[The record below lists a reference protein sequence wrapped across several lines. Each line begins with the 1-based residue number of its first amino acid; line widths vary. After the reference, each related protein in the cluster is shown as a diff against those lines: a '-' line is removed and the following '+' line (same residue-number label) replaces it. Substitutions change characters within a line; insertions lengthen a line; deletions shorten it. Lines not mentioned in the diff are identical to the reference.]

1 MSHARDGASRPDDK
15 SPAAAVLIAYAL
27 PALPLATLTL
37 PVYIYVPT
45 YYSETLGLPLA
56 AVGYVL
62 LMIRLADAVT
72 DPVIGYLGDRASLSG
87 RRRKTW
93 FAASLPLTTL
103 SLIMLLVPPEN
114 AGLGYLALWGL
125 LLSFGWTMALIPYAA
140 WGAELAQGYH
150 ARARVVAVREACVVA
165 GTLIATALPAILP
178 MMGLVGDDKTL
189 SALAF
194 IAAPSLILFGL
205 WMLVRVPEP
214 VDRSDPVRPGLRQT
228 LAEMRAN
235 KPFLRLLSAFLL
247 NGSANALPATLFLF
261 FVQYRLEADDFTGP
275 LLFAYFLS
283 GVLAIPL
290 WLRLA
295 KGFGKHRTWCGAMI
309 FACMIFACVPLLGP
323 GDVWP
328 FLAISIATGM
338 ALGADLVLPNAVQA
352 DVIDVDLVS
361 SGQQRSGA
369 YFAAWGLV
377 TKLALALGV
386 GIAFPV
392 LSLTGFDP
400 GAGIVTEIGLWTL
413 TLFYSVVPVA
423 LKIGAIALMWGF
435 PIDEAHHADLQ
446 RRIAGRRL
454 ETDRS

>member
-1 MSHARDGASRPDDK
+1 MNPATEGTQRQDGK
-15 SPAAAVLIAYAL
+15 SPSIAVLIAYAL

-72 DPVIGYLGDRASLSG
+72 DPVIGYLGDRVSIAN

-93 FAASLPLTTL
+93 FAASLPLTAL
-103 SLIMLLVPPEN
+103 ALVMLLMPPEN

-150 ARARVVAVREACVVA
+150 VRSRVVAVREACVVG

-178 MMGLVGDDKTL
+178 MMGVTGDGTIL
-189 SALAF
+189 AALAF
-194 IAAPSLILFGL
+194 VAAPALIVFGL
-205 WMLVRVPEP
+205 WALIRVPEP
-214 VDRSDPVRPGLRQT
+214 IDRSERDRPGLWQT

-235 KPFLRLLSAFLL
+235 RPFVRLISAFLL

-261 FVQYRLEADDFTGP
+261 FVQYRLEAEDFTGP

-283 GVLAIPL
+283 GVLAIPVWL
-290 WLRLA
+290 WLSKRL
-295 KGFGKHRTWCGAMI
+295 GKHRTWCGAMI
-309 FACMIFACVPLLGP
+309 FACIVFACVPLLGP
-323 GDVWP
+323 GDVWL

-352 DVIDVDLVS
+352 DVIDVDLAA

-386 GIAFPV
+386 GVAFPV
-392 LSLTGFDP
+392 LSLAGFDP
-400 GAGIVTEIGLWTL
+400 GAGEVSATGVWTL
-413 TLFYSVVPVA
+413 TLLYSIVPVA
-423 LKIGAIALMWGF
+423 LKICAISLMWSF

-446 RRIAGRRL
+446 RRISERGT
-454 ETDRS
+454 ETVQT

>member
-1 MSHARDGASRPDDK
+1 MKDAREGVSRPDDI
-15 SPAAAVLIAYAL
+15 SPAAAVLVAYAL

-72 DPVIGYLGDRASLSG
+72 DPVIGYLGDRASLG
-87 RRRKTW
+87 NRRRKTW
-93 FAASLPLTTL
+93 FAASLPLTAL
-103 SLIMLLVPPEN
+103 ALIMLLIPPDD

-140 WGAELAQGYH
+140 WGAELAHGYH

-178 MMGLVGDDKTL
+178 VMDLTGDDTTL
-189 SALAF
+189 AALAF
-194 IAAPSLILFGL
+194 IAAPCLILFGIWAL
-205 WMLVRVPEP
+205 IRVPEP
-214 VDRSDPVRPGLRQT
+214 VDRSDPARPGLRQT
-228 LAEMRAN
+228 LLEMRAN
-235 KPFLRLLSAFLL
+235 RPFLRLLSAFLL

-290 WLRLA
+290 WLRLT
-295 KGFGKHRTWCGAMI
+295 KSIGKHRTWCGAMI
-309 FACMIFACVPLLGP
+309 FACIVFACVPLLGP

-328 FLAISIATGM
+328 FLVISIATGM

-352 DVIDVDLVS
+352 DVIDVDLAA
-361 SGQQRSGA
+361 SGQQRTGA

-386 GIAFPV
+386 GVAFPI
-392 LSLTGFDP
+392 LSLAGFEP
-400 GAGIVTEIGLWTL
+400 GAGQVTETGIWTL
-413 TLFYSVVPVA
+413 TLLYSAVPVV

-435 PIDEAHHADLQ
+435 PIDEAQHTELQ
-446 RRIAGRRL
+446 RRISERGAHAARP
-454 ETDRS
+454 